1 MSARSLD
8 ANGQTRHEV
17 HDLGSAPLS
26 DYQTLVNMYLRDCAE
41 SRKELRLQWRPSN
54 DAAQLR
60 ESPLIAAVN
69 SWNLTRRLSW
79 RIVRVYLLLALF
91 MLLLAVAH
99 GVSALEQLVLSL
111 DQCVGTIAL
120 AHVYLRIIDRNQGS
134 AGVTR

>member
-1 MSARSLD
+1 
-8 ANGQTRHEV
+8 
-17 HDLGSAPLS
+17 
-26 DYQTLVNMYLRDCAE
+26 
-41 SRKELRLQWRPSN
+41 
-54 DAAQLR
+54 
-60 ESPLIAAVN
+60 
-69 SWNLTRRLSW
+69 
-79 RIVRVYLLLALF
+79 